1 MNVRALRLA
10 LVLTLLA
17 PVSAAH
23 AAEIAADSRITAVTV
38 YPDRAYVTRVASV
51 ELPAAGTY
59 EIVFKDLPAGLLEDS
74 LRVRGEG
81 SSPVTVQG
89 AEVRTLF
96 DAVGTDETVNA
107 LLADL
112 ERLRLER
119 RELESRA
126 QAVADQRAFLD
137 SVRDFSR
144 VQVPKEIMTR
154 SSAPADWTPL
164 SDFMYDAYE
173 KNGAKSLEVQKTVEA
188 KQREIEAAERRL
200 QEAGRGRSIDKRTV
214 VVTLECTT
222 KTSFEIELAYLLAQA
237 TWHISYEARVMPK
250 DGTCDLVAF
259 GNVRQWSG
267 EDWDSV
273 RLSLSTA
280 RPSLGAR
287 MPELSPW
294 YVEIQQ
300 PVVYER
306 AQMYARKA
314 DRQSNIAGTA
324 APSAVMALSAEMDAA
339 PVEAVAAEASQSS
352 EQGAVTFKAPKVT
365 TVLSDNRSYKSQLST
380 SRLKAVLDYETTP
393 KLAASAYLHSK
404 ITNELEVPLAAGP
417 VSVFSNGV
425 YLGKSS
431 IGTVGRGEAFDLY
444 LGVDEDIRVK
454 RVELKDKGGK
464 GLLGLRG
471 KKTYAYRVD
480 IENYK
485 DTASR
490 VSVYD
495 QLPVSRNEEIKSEL
509 ASASPQPTEKKD
521 LGILRW
527 ELDLK
532 PREKKSVEFQFEVS
546 YPADK
551 PVAGI

>member
-1 MNVRALRLA
+1 MNHRALRLA
-10 LVLTLLA
+10 LVLTLLTPA
-17 PVSAAH
+17 STALS
-23 AAEIAADSRITAVTV
+23 AEIAADSRIRAVTV
-38 YPDRAYVTRVASV
+38 YPDRAYVTRSASI
-51 ELPAAGTY
+51 ELPGAGTH

-81 SSPVTVQG
+81 SSPVTIQG

-96 DAVGTDETVNA
+96 DAAGTDETVNA

-112 ERLRLER
+112 ERLRLEL
-119 RELESRA
+119 REIESRA
-126 QAVADQRAFLD
+126 QAVADQRVFLD

-154 SSAPADWTPL
+154 ASTPADWTPL

-173 KNGAKSLEVQKTVEA
+173 KNGAKALETQKAVEA
-188 KQREIEAAERRL
+188 KQREIEASERRL

-237 TWHISYEARVMPK
+237 TWHISYEARVLPK

-267 EDWDSV
+267 EDWGDV

-287 MPELSPW
+287 MPELFPW
-294 YVEIQQ
+294 YVDLQQ
-300 PVVYER
+300 PVVYEKS
-306 AQMYARKA
+306 QMYARKA
-314 DRQSNIAGTA
+314 ARDNTLAGA
-324 APSAVMALSAEMDAA
+324 APAALMSVSADMEAA
-339 PVEAVAAEASQSS
+339 PVEAAAEEASQSS
-352 EQGAVTFKAPKVT
+352 EQGAVTFTAPKAT
-365 TVLSDNRSYKSQLST
+365 TVLSDNRSYRSQLST
-380 SRLKAVLDYETTP
+380 SRLKAALDYETTP
-393 KLAASAYLHSK
+393 KLASSAYLHTK
-404 ITNELEVPLAAGP
+404 ITNELEYPLAAGP
-417 VSVFSNGV
+417 VSVFSGGV

-444 LGVDEDIRVK
+444 LGIDEDIRVK

-480 IENYK
+480 VENYK
-485 DTASR
+485 DTPSK

-509 ASASPQPTEKKD
+509 SSASPQPTEKKD

-551 PVAGI
+551 PVLGI

>member
-1 MNVRALRLA
+1 MTHRALRLTLA
-10 LVLTLLA
+10 LLTLTLPA
-17 PVSAAH
+17 R
-23 AAEIAADSRITAVTV
+23 AAEILADSRIDAVTV
-38 YPDRAYVTRVASV
+38 YPDRAYVTRSASV
-51 ELPAAGTY
+51 ELPAAGTH
-59 EIVFKDLPAGLLEDS
+59 EIVFAGLPAGLIEDS

-89 AEVRTLF
+89 AEVRARY
-96 DAVGTDETVNA
+96 DAAGTDETVNA

-112 ERLRLER
+112 ERLRLELR
-119 RELESRA
+119 AIESRS
-126 QAVADQRAFLD
+126 QAAADQKIFLD

-154 SSAPADWTPL
+154 ASAPADWTPL
-164 SDFMYDAYE
+164 SDFLYDAYE
-173 KNGAKSLEVQKTVEA
+173 KNGARSLEIQKAAEA
-188 KQREIEAAERRL
+188 KHREIEAAERRL
-200 QEAGRGRSIDKRTV
+200 QEAGRGRSIGERDV
-214 VVTLECTT
+214 IVTLECAA
-222 KTSFEIELAYLLAQA
+222 KTSFRVELAYLLAQA
-237 TWHISYEARVMPK
+237 TWHISYEARVLPK

-267 EDWDSV
+267 EDWKDV

-287 MPELSPW
+287 MPELAPW
-294 YVEIQQ
+294 YVDIHQ
-300 PVVYER
+300 PVTYEKS
-306 AQMYARKA
+306 QTYARKA
-314 DRQSNIAGTA
+314 SRENVLGSA
-324 APSAVMALSAEMDAA
+324 APAAMMAASADMETAPIEADVAQAA
-339 PVEAVAAEASQSS
+339 QSF
-352 EQGAVTFKAPKVT
+352 EQGAVTFVAPKTT
-365 TVLSDNRSYKSQLST
+365 TVLSDNRSYRSQLST

-393 KLAASAYLHSK
+393 KLSSSAYLHSK
-404 ITNELEVPLAAGP
+404 ITNELEYPLAAGS
-417 VSVFSNGV
+417 VSVFSGGV

-431 IGTVGRGEAFDLY
+431 IGAVGRGETFDLY
-444 LGVDEDIRVK
+444 LGIDEDIRVK

-480 IENYK
+480 VENYK
-485 DTASR
+485 DTPSK

-495 QLPVSRNEEIKSEL
+495 QLPVSRNEEVKSEL
-509 ASASPQPTEKKD
+509 SSASPQPAERKD

-551 PVAGI
+551 PVVGV